1 MGSRLYLQGRGEGEG
16 RDHWIYLV
24 SGLPRKKRVWWMK
37 EGGEKSSHSSPGTSA
52 SAIFAR
58 VLEKIEG
65 SGISSRMG
73 QSLQLPD
80 LAFLTL
86 GVKEVKDV
94 SDPGVGNQAVPGLGG
109 EELAV
114 QGDPGVVPQREAE
127 DLFW

>member
-1 MGSRLYLQGRGEGEG
+1 MN
-16 RDHWIYLV
+16 
-24 SGLPRKKRVWWMK
+24 

-52 SAIFAR
+52 SATFAR